1 MTLLDHIIIAVPDL
15 AAAKAR
21 FFYQTGIVPADGGS
35 HTHGG
40 TCNAL
45 VAFSDG
51 QYLEFIAPDPL
62 HNRAGSQG
70 ERFAA
75 LSGPVVLHWAV
86 SSSNLA
92 QLSEAAEASGL
103 TSRGIIPMQR
113 TTPAGLKLE
122 WQLCSVAG
130 HNQGGVMPF
139 FIDWLESEHPSK
151 TSPIVGKLT
160 NFVVSAPMNTAITR
174 FPRPFPEHTEL
185 VQGPLAIKFEIDS
198 PKGVVQYDQSNPVGF
213 G

>member
-1 MTLLDHIIIAVPDL
+1 VTLLDHIVIAVPDL
-15 AAAKAR
+15 EAAKER
-21 FFYQTGIVPADGGS
+21 FYSQTGIVPADGGS
-35 HTHGG
+35 HTRGG

-62 HNRAGSQG
+62 HKRAGSQG

-75 LSGPVVLHWAV
+75 LPGPVVLHWAV
-86 SSSNLA
+86 SSRNLT
-92 QLSEAAEASGL
+92 QLAEAAETNGL
-103 TSRGIIPMQR
+103 TTSGIIPMQR

-130 HNQGGVMPF
+130 HKQGGVMPF
-139 FIDWLESEHPSK
+139 FIDWLDSEHPSK
-151 TSPIVGKLT
+151 TSPMAGRLT

-174 FPRPFPEHTEL
+174 FPRPFPEQTEL
-185 VQGPLAIKFEIDS
+185 VQGPLAISFEINS
-198 PKGVVQYDQSNPVGF
+198 PKGVIQYEQFNPAGF